1 MKTTLLRG
9 ALAACALVLACG
21 AQAQS
26 RPCGD
31 AEAKKAEQAVERV
44 VNWQQLH
51 KAWQDF
57 GHCDSGALDDVFTD
71 AVLRLMVEWRNVE
84 GLAGPAQQ
92 DPKYKAFI
100 HRHVL
105 SPMARPDH
113 PSLYSRAKAS
123 CPTGLE
129 AFCAELAE
137 LVKPL

>member
-1 MKTTLLRG
+1 MKTTPIRALLAAG
-9 ALAACALVLACG
+9 ALALACG
-21 AQAQS
+21 AQAQK
-26 RPCGD
+26 PCSD
-31 AEAKKAEQAVERV
+31 AEAKKGEKAVERV

-57 GHCDSGALDDVFTD
+57 GHCDSGAMDDLFTD
-71 AVLRLMVEWRNVE
+71 TVLRLMVEWRNVE
-84 GLAGPAQQ
+84 GLAEPAQK

-105 SPMARPDH
+105 SPMAKPDH

-123 CPTGLE
+123 CPAGLE